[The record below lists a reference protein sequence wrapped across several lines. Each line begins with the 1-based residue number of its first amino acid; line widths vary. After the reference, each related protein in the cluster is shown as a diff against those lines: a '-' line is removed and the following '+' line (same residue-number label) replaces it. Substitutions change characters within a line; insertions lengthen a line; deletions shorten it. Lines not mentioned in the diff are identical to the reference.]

1 MAVKSLHQFF
11 YFHSKYLNSMKCR
24 EISMGPS
31 IHIIQCK
38 SYQNFKWLELL
49 RVQECDHLIDLAR
62 PRLAKST
69 VVDANTGKA
78 RVPTTS

>member
-11 YFHSKYLNSMKCR
+11 YYHNKYLNSMKCR

-38 SYQNFKWLELL
+38 TSVGPALWKGIKDNNDSKILVEPLE
-49 RVQECDHLIDLAR
+49 
-62 PRLAKST
+62 PRLHVSLK
-69 VVDANTGKA
+69 
-78 RVPTTS
+78 